1 MKNSDPSEPEPEDGD
16 SPNESGKT
24 AVPPVEI
31 RTAHTRPPIES
42 WLTRPRALFIIFL
55 LWAFVY
61 LPGLGTQELKG
72 EEARRI
78 LPARTMLQ
86 SGDYIL
92 PQIGGQPYNRK
103 PPLINWAVAA
113 SFKLTGTQNEWTARA
128 PSAIFILILGLGITC
143 AGSALAKSP
152 LVGILAAIFLLTSA
166 AIFDKGRLAEIEPLY
181 IACTALAFGTWS
193 ASWVNKGNPW
203 ITWFLPGI
211 FLGLGML
218 AKGPVHLLF
227 YYAPVCWCLAL
238 SNRWKQLISREHLAS
253 LIPLIAPVTIWGSMV
268 SKRTQEISSTA
279 PKSSDVW
286 LDQLIGRLAPEN
298 FEVLSWI
305 FTPFEVLINFL
316 PWFLLLL
323 VFLYRLRAIRRN
335 GAPLGTFT
343 DERDSPRLKQWV
355 RGTAWGTGITA
366 LIITLLPSSE
376 ARYADPGLP
385 ALALL
390 LALAVARLNPQEKPD
405 RDVLLGWRS
414 INRVLLALAA
424 AILLCLPP
432 VTLLAISWEFNSAAW
447 FALGCIDCVLLIA
460 LGFILARRGTPATQ
474 AIASA
479 CLASSIAI
487 LYAAAVLP
495 AAKAE
500 DDVRPIGKEIAAA
513 LPQDAQLCILS
524 PGIRPFLFYLA
535 PGYTETT
542 RSSEIPEGTTH
553 ILTPR
558 RVFQEKLL
566 LPHFAALAPKELL
579 GITDKRDEDF
589 VLLQLGG
596 EDIEEE

>member
-1 MKNSDPSEPEPEDGD
+1 MKNSDLSEPEDGD
-16 SPNESGKT
+16 SENESGKA
-24 AVPPVEI
+24 AVPKVEI
-31 RTAHTRPPIES
+31 RTAHSRPPLEA
-42 WLTRPRALFIIFL
+42 WLTRRRALFIVFI

-78 LPARTMLQ
+78 LPARTMIET
-86 SGDYIL
+86 GDYVL

-103 PPLINWAVAA
+103 PPLINWAIAA
-113 SFKLTGTQNEWTARA
+113 SFKLTGIQNEWTARA
-128 PSAIFILILGLGITC
+128 PSALFVLILGLGITC
-143 AGSALAKSP
+143 AAGALAKSP
-152 LVGILAAIFLLTSA
+152 LVGMLAAIFLLTSA

-203 ITWFLPGI
+203 VTWFVPGI

-227 YYAPVCWCLAL
+227 YYVPVCWCLAI
-238 SNRWKQLISREHLAS
+238 SNRWNQLVSREHLAS
-253 LIPLIAPVTIWGSMV
+253 LIPLIAPVAVWGAMV
-268 SKRTQEISSTA
+268 SKRTAEVSSTA
-279 PKSSDVW
+279 PKSGDVW
-286 LDQLIGRLAPEN
+286 LDQLIGRIAPEN
-298 FEVLSWI
+298 FDLFSWI

-323 VFLYRLRAIRRN
+323 VFLYRVRAVRRN

-343 DERDSPRLKQWV
+343 DDRDPERLKQWV
-355 RGTAWGTGITA
+355 IGTAWGTGLTA
-366 LIITLLPSSE
+366 LAITLLPSSE

-385 ALALL
+385 AAAIL
-390 LALAVARLNPQEKPD
+390 LALATARLNPQVKPD

-414 INRVLLALAA
+414 INRVLLAIAA

-432 VTLLAISWEFNSAAW
+432 VTLFAISWQFDSAAW

-460 LGFILARRGTPATQ
+460 LGFIVARRGTPATQ

-479 CLASSIAI
+479 CLASTIAI
-487 LYAAAVLP
+487 LFAAAVLP
-495 AAKAE
+495 AAKSE
-500 DDVRPIGKEIAAA
+500 DDVRPIGEEINAA
-513 LPQDAQLCILS
+513 LPEDAQLCVLN
-524 PGIRPFLFYLA
+524 PGIRPFLFYVE
-535 PGYTETT
+535 PGYTETI
-542 RSSEIPEGTTH
+542 RSSEIPEDTTH
-553 ILTPR
+553 VLTPR
-558 RVFQEKLL
+558 RIYQEKLL
-566 LPHFAALAPKELL
+566 LPDFKALEPKELI
-579 GITDKRDEDF
+579 GIVDKRDEDF

-596 EDIEEE
+596 DEPEEE